1 MLKKEKGLLRIKNF
15 VKSNKI
21 IFLFLSL
28 YFIIFLFGDYK
39 FSYRLKEYFEN
50 DSSSINFDILTKEN
64 SIIFKN
70 ENIRYIFKENSDTFY
85 LVDDEN
91 KTVTTLS
98 FEFFD
103 FFSSYLDKN
112 ILKNKKMNFVKDTV
126 LTGIPVKYFSMD
138 IDSLKRIKM
147 FVTKENFELSKMI
160 KRYNNILKSYLNVDF
175 EIIFDS
181 IYGGIPVL
189 FELINGKDVDVDMQ
203 LLSFQKDNFE
213 REFVIPQNYK
223 INR

>member
-1 MLKKEKGLLRIKNF
+1 MLRIKNF

-50 DSSSINFDILTKEN
+50 DSSLINFDILTKEN

-213 REFVIPQNYK
+213 SEFVIPQNYK

>member
-1 MLKKEKGLLRIKNF
+1 MLRIKNS

-50 DSSSINFDILTKEN
+50 DSSLINFDILTKEN

-160 KRYNNILKSYLNVDF
+160 KRYNKILKSYLNVDF

-189 FELINGKDVDVDMQ
+189 FEFINGKDVDVDMQ